1 MPAPTVNQQLVD
13 KSIIHQVL
21 NRRRVHKRNASDMFN
36 NGNPHSGDDKQIA
49 RQKLMTS
56 KDADAYA
63 MAILAEEDD
72 DYSD

>member
-1 MPAPTVNQQLVD
+1 
-13 KSIIHQVL
+13 
-21 NRRRVHKRNASDMFN
+21 MFN